1 MGMFDDI
8 VCKYP
13 LPLPEDN
20 KGFKSVGFQTKDL
33 DNALDLYEI
42 REDGT
47 LWLFECER
55 EYIGGDPNGVTFSE
69 RFGEV
74 KQINKRWTHVKLT
87 KTINMYTYQHGEVDY
102 DYWVEFTIEFVGGV
116 INKIELKKFEAND
129 NKERKENLRLHI
141 EELKRRKEFESTVF
155 YKLIGKPFN
164 KTIWFIVC
172 TLNSIGTVLTDFS
185 WKLYR
190 KIKI

>member
-1 MGMFDDI
+1 MFDDI

-13 LPLPEDN
+13 LPLPEDT
-20 KGFKSVGFQTKDL
+20 KGFKLGGFQTKDL

-55 EYIGGDPNGVTFSE
+55 EYIEGDPNGVTFSE

-87 KTINMYTYQHGEVDY
+87 KTINMYAYQHGDGDY

-116 INKIELKKFEAND
+116 IHKIEPKKFEVNN

-141 EELKRRKEFESTVF
+141 EELKRRKEFEATIF

-164 KTIWFIVC
+164 KTIWFIACV
-172 TLNSIGTVLTDFS
+172 LNNIGSFVTVIGY
-185 WKLYR
+185 KLYR
-190 KIKI
+190 NTKI